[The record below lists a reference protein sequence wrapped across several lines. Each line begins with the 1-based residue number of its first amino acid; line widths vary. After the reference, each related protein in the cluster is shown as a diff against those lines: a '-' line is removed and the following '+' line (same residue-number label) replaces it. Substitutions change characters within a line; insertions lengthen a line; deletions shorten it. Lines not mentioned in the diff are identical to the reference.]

1 MRPFLLVSI
10 TCLVFCLQTQLSH
23 ADTFYKWVDDL
34 GVTHYGTRP
43 PEGANA
49 ESVKTHAQKP
59 TNQDQATKELEE
71 TKVEQT
77 LETKEKEEEARFQKD
92 LAAAKQERK
101 KQCEE
106 ARQNKVQL
114 TLKSR
119 VKMKMEDGS
128 IKMLSEEERQA
139 QIKQA
144 DEAIKEFCL

>member
-1 MRPFLLVSI
+1 M
-10 TCLVFCLQTQLSH
+10 QTQLSH
-23 ADTFYKWVDDL
+23 ADTFYKWVDDQ

-43 PEGANA
+43 PEGASA

-59 TNQDQATKELEE
+59 ANQDQATKELEE

-101 KQCEE
+101 KLCKE
-106 ARQNKVQL
+106 ARENRLQL
-114 TLKSR
+114 NLKSR

-128 IKMLSEEERQA
+128 VKMLSEEERQEQLQRA
-139 QIKQA
+139 K
-144 DEAIKEFCL
+144 EAIDEYCID

>member
-1 MRPFLLVSI
+1 MRPLLLASI
-10 TCLVFCLQTQLSH
+10 SCLVFCLQIQSSH
-23 ADTFYKWVDDL
+23 ADTFYKWVDDQ

-43 PEGANA
+43 PEGSNA
-49 ESVKTHAQKP
+49 ESVNTHAQKP
-59 TNQDQATKELEE
+59 GNQEKATKQLEE
-71 TKVEQT
+71 TKAEQAYQ
-77 LETKEKEEEARFQKD
+77 TKEEKEEERFQKD
-92 LAAAKQERK
+92 LTAAKQERK

-128 IKMLSEEERQA
+128 VKMLSEEERQE